1 MVRLITAWWSLRHA
15 ATELPRIP
23 FNVICAIGFT
33 VMTST
38 EPSANVV
45 PSTWTTRRVILATL
59 VVLVVVVGFL
69 LLYRFR
75 TIILIVFAGIVV
87 SMAMAPAVDRLQ
99 RHRLP
104 RSVSVIVIYLVL
116 LVLLIGFIVLL
127 VPPIVEQLTATVPK
141 IESYYRDLKAALV
154 SSPLPV
160 IRQIAAQ
167 MPAQINLTPTLA
179 VSPAAGVALDAVGQV
194 LDATGAILNGLFT
207 LTALLLIGFY
217 WTLEGEHALRTLLLP
232 LPGDQRE
239 SARDILTEVETR
251 VGGYVRGQ
259 GFLALVVGVAAL
271 VVYLVIGLP
280 AALAVALLAGLF
292 ELIPV
297 LGPTLGAIPA
307 VLVAFAY
314 DPSKV
319 IWVLVATVLIQL
331 LENNVLAPRVMHKT
345 VGVNPVVTLLAIVA
359 FGALFGFAGL
369 LLAIP
374 MAAVIQVILDRS
386 LLRPQAS
393 GLEVPAGRDR
403 LSKLRYEA
411 QEYVVDI
418 RNHAQ
423 HKQTGSV
430 QAEFDQVEDTLEA
443 IAMELDRTLAEAV
456 LAEDGA

>member
-1 MVRLITAWWSLRHA
+1 MI
-15 ATELPRIP
+15 
-23 FNVICAIGFT
+23 
-33 VMTST
+33 
-38 EPSANVV
+38 

-59 VVLVVVVGFL
+59 VVLLVVVGFL

-75 TIILIVFAGIVV
+75 TIVLIVFAGLVV

-99 RHRLP
+99 RRRLP

-116 LVLLIGFIVLL
+116 LVLLIGFIVVL

-141 IESYYRDLKAALV
+141 IESYYRDLKAALM
-154 SSPLPV
+154 SSPLLV
-160 IRQIAAQ
+160 IRQIAEQ

-179 VSPAAGVALDAVGQV
+179 VSPTTGGALDAVGQV
-194 LDATGAILNGLFT
+194 LDVTGTILNGLFT
-207 LTALLLIGFY
+207 LTGLLLIGFY
-217 WTLEGEHALRTLLLP
+217 WTLEGEHAVRALILP

-239 SARDILTEVETR
+239 RARDVLNEVETR

-259 GFLALVVGVAAL
+259 GFLALVVGAAAL
-271 VVYLVIGLP
+271 VVYLLIGLP

-319 IWVLVATVLIQL
+319 IWVIIATALIQL
-331 LENNVLAPRVMHKT
+331 LENNLLAPRVMHKT

-403 LSKLRYEA
+403 LSKLRFET

-418 RNHAQ
+418 RKLIR
-423 HKQTGSV
+423 HKQTGTV
-430 QAEFDQVEDTLEA
+430 EAEVDQVEDTLEA
-443 IAMELDRTLAEAV
+443 IAMDLDRALAEATLSEGV
-456 LAEDGA
+456 A

>member
-1 MVRLITAWWSLRHA
+1 MTPIETSPATSLS
-15 ATELPRIP
+15 
-23 FNVICAIGFT
+23 N
-33 VMTST
+33 
-38 EPSANVV
+38 
-45 PSTWTTRRVILATL
+45 WTPRRVMLGTL
-59 VVLVVVVGFL
+59 VVLLVAIGFL
-69 LLYRFR
+69 LVYRFR
-75 TIILIVFAGIVV
+75 LVVVIVFSGIVV
-87 SMAMAPAVDRLQ
+87 SMAMAPGVDWLH

-104 RSVSVIVIYLVL
+104 RSVSVIVIYLLL
-116 LVLLIGFIVLL
+116 LVLLIAFIVLL

-154 SSPLPV
+154 NSPLLV

-179 VSPAAGVALDAVGQV
+179 APPAAGGALDAVGQV
-194 LDATGAILNGLFT
+194 LNATGAILNGLFT

-217 WTLEGEHALRTLLLP
+217 WTLEGEHALRALLLP

-239 SARDILTEVETR
+239 SAHDILKEVETR

-259 GFLALVVGVAAL
+259 GFLALVVGAAAL
-271 VVYLVIGLP
+271 VIYLLIGLP

-319 IWVLVATVLIQL
+319 VWVIVATVLIQL
-331 LENNVLAPRVMHKT
+331 VENNVLAPRVMHKT

-386 LLRPQAS
+386 LLRRQAS

-403 LSKLRYEA
+403 LSKLRFEA

-418 RNHAQ
+418 RNYARR
-423 HKQTGSV
+423 KETGTV
-430 QAEFDQVEDTLEA
+430 QAELDQVEDTLEA
-443 IAMELDRTLAEAV
+443 IAMDLDRALAEA
-456 LAEDGA
+456 

>member
-1 MVRLITAWWSLRHA
+1 
-15 ATELPRIP
+15 
-23 FNVICAIGFT
+23 
-33 VMTST
+33 MTST
-38 EPSANVV
+38 EPSANVI
-45 PSTWTTRRVILATL
+45 PSTWTTRRVILATV
-59 VVLVVVVGFL
+59 VVLVVALGFL
-69 LLYRFR
+69 LLFRFR
-75 TIILIVFAGIVV
+75 TMILIVFAGIVV
-87 SMAMAPAVDRLQ
+87 SMAMAPSVDWLQ
-99 RHRLP
+99 RHRLS
-104 RSVSVIVIYLVL
+104 RSLSVILIYLIL
-116 LVLLIGFIVLL
+116 LVLLIAFVVLL

-154 SSPLPV
+154 SSPLLIV
-160 IRQIAAQ
+160 RQIAEQ

-179 VSPAAGVALDAVGQV
+179 APPAAGAPAAGGALDAVSQV
-194 LDATGAILNGLFT
+194 LSATGSVLNGLFT

-217 WTLEGEHALRTLLLP
+217 WTLEGERAVRAILQP

-239 SARDILTEVETR
+239 SARDILTEIETR

-259 GFLALVVGVAAL
+259 GFLALVVGAAAL
-271 VVYLVIGLP
+271 IVYLVIGLP

-319 IWVLVATVLIQL
+319 IWVIAASALIQFV
-331 LENNVLAPRVMHKT
+331 ENNVLAPRVMHKT

-374 MAAVIQVILDRS
+374 MAAVIQVLLDRS
-386 LLRPQAS
+386 LLRPQTS

-403 LSKLRYEA
+403 LSKLRFEA

-418 RNHAQ
+418 RNYAQ
-423 HKQTGSV
+423 HKETGTV

-443 IAMELDRTLAEAV
+443 IAMDLDRTLATAV
-456 LAEDGA
+456 LAEEGA

>member
-1 MVRLITAWWSLRHA
+1 
-15 ATELPRIP
+15 
-23 FNVICAIGFT
+23 
-33 VMTST
+33 MTST
-38 EPSANVV
+38 EPAASVI
-45 PSTWTTRRVILATL
+45 PPTWTTRRVILATL
-59 VVLVVVVGFL
+59 VVLLVVAGFL

-75 TIILIVFAGIVV
+75 TIVLIVFASLVV
-87 SMAMAPAVDRLQ
+87 SMAMAPAVNWLH

-127 VPPIVEQLTATVPK
+127 VPPIVEQLNATVPK
-141 IESYYRDLKAALV
+141 LESYYLNLKAALV
-154 SSPLPV
+154 SSPLLV
-160 IRQIAAQ
+160 VRQIAAQ
-167 MPAQINLTPTLA
+167 MPAQINLMPTLA
-179 VSPAAGVALDAVGQV
+179 APATDGALDAVGQV
-194 LDATGAILNGLFT
+194 LNATGAILNGLFT

-239 SARDILTEVETR
+239 SAHDILKEIETR

-259 GFLALVVGVAAL
+259 GFLALVVGAAAL

-319 IWVLVATVLIQL
+319 IWVIVATALIQL
-331 LENNVLAPRVMHKT
+331 VENNLLAPRVMHKT

-374 MAAVIQVILDRS
+374 MAAVIQVILNRS

-403 LSKLRYEA
+403 LSKLRYET

-423 HKQTGSV
+423 HKQTGTV
-430 QAEFDQVEDTLEA
+430 QAELDQVEDTLEA
-443 IAMELDRTLAEAV
+443 IAMNLDRVLAEAAP
-456 LAEDGA
+456 AEDPV

>member
-1 MVRLITAWWSLRHA
+1 
-15 ATELPRIP
+15 
-23 FNVICAIGFT
+23 
-33 VMTST
+33 MTST
-38 EPSANVV
+38 ETSSIVI
-45 PSTWTTRRVILATL
+45 PSTWTTRRVILATV
-59 VVLVVVVGFL
+59 VVLLVAVGFL

-75 TIILIVFAGIVV
+75 AMILIVFAGIVV
-87 SMAMAPAVDRLQ
+87 SMAMAPSVDWLQ
-99 RHRLP
+99 RHRLS

-116 LVLLIGFIVLL
+116 LVLLIGFVVLL

-154 SSPLPV
+154 SSPLLV

-167 MPAQINLTPTLA
+167 MPAQINLTPTLGA
-179 VSPAAGVALDAVGQV
+179 PAAGALDAVGQV
-194 LDATGAILNGLFT
+194 LTATGAILSGLFT

-217 WTLEGEHALRTLLLP
+217 WTLEGEHAVRAILQP
-232 LPGDQRE
+232 LPADQRE
-239 SARDILTEVETR
+239 SAHDILTEIETR

-259 GFLALVVGVAAL
+259 GFLALVVGGAAL
-271 VVYLVIGLP
+271 VVYLAIGLP

-319 IWVLVATVLIQL
+319 IWVIIATALIQL
-331 LENNVLAPRVMHKT
+331 LENNVIAPRVMHKT

-359 FGALFGFAGL
+359 FGALFGFVGL

-403 LSKLRYEA
+403 LSKLRFEA

-423 HKQTGSV
+423 HKQTGTV

-443 IAMELDRTLAEAV
+443 IAMDLDRALAEAA
-456 LAEDGA
+456 LAEGAA

>member
-1 MVRLITAWWSLRHA
+1 
-15 ATELPRIP
+15 
-23 FNVICAIGFT
+23 
-33 VMTST
+33 MTST
-38 EPSANVV
+38 EPTNVI
-45 PSTWTTRRVILATL
+45 PSTWTTRRVILATV
-59 VVLVVVVGFL
+59 VVLLVALGFL
-69 LLYRFR
+69 LLFRFR
-75 TIILIVFAGIVV
+75 AMILIVFAGIVV
-87 SMAMAPAVDRLQ
+87 SMAMAPAVDWLQ
-99 RHRLP
+99 RHRLS
-104 RSVSVIVIYLVL
+104 RSVSVILIYLIL
-116 LVLLIGFIVLL
+116 LALLIGFVVLL
-127 VPPIVEQLTATVPK
+127 VPPIVEQLSATVPK

-154 SSPLPV
+154 SSPLLV

-179 VSPAAGVALDAVGQV
+179 AAPAAGGALDAVGQV
-194 LDATGAILNGLFT
+194 LTATGTILSGLFT

-217 WTLEGEHALRTLLLP
+217 WTLEGERAVRAILQP
-232 LPGDQRE
+232 LPADQRE
-239 SARDILTEVETR
+239 SAHDILTEIETR

-259 GFLALVVGVAAL
+259 GFLALVVGGAAL
-271 VVYLVIGLP
+271 VVYLAIGLP

-319 IWVLVATVLIQL
+319 IWVIIATALIQL
-331 LENNVLAPRVMHKT
+331 LENNVIAPRVMHKT

-403 LSKLRYEA
+403 LSKLRFEA

-423 HKQTGSV
+423 HKQTGTV
-430 QAEFDQVEDTLEA
+430 QAELDQVEDTLEA
-443 IAMELDRTLAEAV
+443 IAIDLDRALAEAA
-456 LAEDGA
+456 LAEGAA

>member
-1 MVRLITAWWSLRHA
+1 
-15 ATELPRIP
+15 
-23 FNVICAIGFT
+23 
-33 VMTST
+33 
-38 EPSANVV
+38 
-45 PSTWTTRRVILATL
+45 
-59 VVLVVVVGFL
+59 
-69 LLYRFR
+69 
-75 TIILIVFAGIVV
+75 
-87 SMAMAPAVDRLQ
+87 
-99 RHRLP
+99 
-104 RSVSVIVIYLVL
+104 
-116 LVLLIGFIVLL
+116 
-127 VPPIVEQLTATVPK
+127 
-141 IESYYRDLKAALV
+141 LKAALM
-154 SSPLPV
+154 SSPLLV
-160 IRQIAAQ
+160 IRQIAEQ
-167 MPAQINLTPTLA
+167 MPAQINLAPTLA
-179 VSPAAGVALDAVGQV
+179 ASPTTSGAVDTVGQV
-194 LDATGAILNGLFT
+194 LDVTGTILNGLFT
-207 LTALLLIGFY
+207 LTGLLLIGFY
-217 WTLEGEHALRTLLLP
+217 WTLEGDHAVRALILP

-239 SARDILTEVETR
+239 STRDVLKEVETR

-259 GFLALVVGVAAL
+259 GFLALVVGAAAL
-271 VVYLVIGLP
+271 VVYLLIGLP

-319 IWVLVATVLIQL
+319 IWVIIATAVIQL
-331 LENNVLAPRVMHKT
+331 VENNVLAPRVMHKT

-418 RNHAQ
+418 RNLAQ
-423 HKQTGSV
+423 HKQTGTV

-443 IAMELDRTLAEAV
+443 IAMDLDRALAEAALTEGV
-456 LAEDGA
+456 A

>member
-1 MVRLITAWWSLRHA
+1 
-15 ATELPRIP
+15 
-23 FNVICAIGFT
+23 
-33 VMTST
+33 MTST
-38 EPSANVV
+38 EPSASVI

-59 VVLVVVVGFL
+59 VVLLVVAGFL

-75 TIILIVFAGIVV
+75 TIVLIVFAGFVV
-87 SMAMAPAVDRLQ
+87 SMAMAPSVDWLQ
-99 RHRLP
+99 RHRLS
-104 RSVSVIVIYLVL
+104 RSVSVILIYLIL
-116 LVLLIGFIVLL
+116 LALLIGFVVLL
-127 VPPIVEQLTATVPK
+127 VPPIVEQLSATVPK

-154 SSPLPV
+154 SSPLLV

-179 VSPAAGVALDAVGQV
+179 ASPAAGGALDAVGQV
-194 LDATGAILNGLFT
+194 LNATGAILNGLFT

-217 WTLEGEHALRTLLLP
+217 WTLEGERALHALLLP

-239 SARDILTEVETR
+239 SARDILKEVETR

-259 GFLALVVGVAAL
+259 GFLALVVGGAAL
-271 VVYLVIGLP
+271 VVYLAIGLP

-319 IWVLVATVLIQL
+319 IWVIIATALIQL
-331 LENNVLAPRVMHKT
+331 LENNLLAPRVMHKT

-393 GLEVPAGRDR
+393 GLEAPAGRDR
-403 LSKLRYEA
+403 LSKLRFEA

-418 RNHAQ
+418 RNHARN
-423 HKQTGSV
+423 KQTSTV
-430 QAEFDQVEDTLEA
+430 QAELDQVEDTLEA
-443 IAMELDRTLAEAV
+443 IAMNLDRTLAEAA
-456 LAEDGA
+456 LAEEVA

>member
-1 MVRLITAWWSLRHA
+1 
-15 ATELPRIP
+15 
-23 FNVICAIGFT
+23 
-33 VMTST
+33 
-38 EPSANVV
+38 
-45 PSTWTTRRVILATL
+45 
-59 VVLVVVVGFL
+59 VVLLVALGFL
-69 LLYRFR
+69 LLFRFR
-75 TIILIVFAGIVV
+75 AMILIVFAGIVV
-87 SMAMAPAVDRLQ
+87 SMAMAPAVDWLQ
-99 RHRLP
+99 RHRLS
-104 RSVSVIVIYLVL
+104 RSVSVILIYLIL
-116 LVLLIGFIVLL
+116 LALLIAFVVLL

-141 IESYYRDLKAALV
+141 IESYYRDLKAGLV
-154 SSPLPV
+154 SSPLLV

-167 MPAQINLTPTLA
+167 MPAQINLTPTLTA
-179 VSPAAGVALDAVGQV
+179 PVVGAPPAAGGALDAVGQV
-194 LDATGAILNGLFT
+194 LTATGAILSGLFT

-217 WTLEGEHALRTLLLP
+217 WTLEGERAVRALLQP
-232 LPGDQRE
+232 LPADQRE
-239 SARDILTEVETR
+239 NARDILTEVETR

-259 GFLALVVGVAAL
+259 GFLALVVGGAAL
-271 VVYLVIGLP
+271 VVYLAIGLP

-319 IWVLVATVLIQL
+319 IWVIVATALIQL

-345 VGVNPVVTLLAIVA
+345 VGVNPVITLLAIVA

-393 GLEVPAGRDR
+393 GLEEPAGRDR

-418 RNHAQ
+418 RNFAQ
-423 HKQTGSV
+423 RKQTGTV
-430 QAEFDQVEDTLEA
+430 QAELDQVEDTLET
-443 IAMELDRTLAEAV
+443 IAMDLDRALAEAALSEGV
-456 LAEDGA
+456 A

>member
-1 MVRLITAWWSLRHA
+1 
-15 ATELPRIP
+15 
-23 FNVICAIGFT
+23 
-33 VMTST
+33 MTSP
-38 EPSANVV
+38 EPSANVI
-45 PSTWTTRRVILATL
+45 PSNWTTRRVILATL
-59 VVLVVVVGFL
+59 VVLLVAVSFL

-75 TIILIVFAGIVV
+75 MVVLIVFAGVVV
-87 SMAMAPAVDRLQ
+87 SMAMAPSVDWLQ

-104 RSVSVIVIYLVL
+104 RSASVIVIYLIL
-116 LVLLIGFIVLL
+116 LVLLIAFVVLL
-127 VPPIVEQLTATVPK
+127 VPPIVEQLSATVPK
-141 IESYYRDLKAALV
+141 IESYYRDLKAALI
-154 SSPLPV
+154 SSPLLV

-167 MPAQINLTPTLA
+167 MPAQINLTPTLTA
-179 VSPAAGVALDAVGQV
+179 PTAGAPATGGALDAVGQV
-194 LDATGAILNGLFT
+194 LSATGSILNGLFT

-217 WTLEGEHALRTLLLP
+217 WTLEGEHAVRALWQP
-232 LPGDQRE
+232 LPADQRE
-239 SARDILTEVETR
+239 NARDILKEIETR

-259 GFLALVVGVAAL
+259 GFLALVVGAAAL
-271 VVYLVIGLP
+271 VIYLLIGLP

-319 IWVLVATVLIQL
+319 IWVIVATALIQL
-331 LENNVLAPRVMHKT
+331 VENNLLAPRVMHKT

-374 MAAVIQVILDRS
+374 MAAVMQVILDRS

-393 GLEVPAGRDR
+393 GLEAPAGRDR
-403 LSKLRYEA
+403 LSKLRFDA

-418 RNHAQ
+418 RNHARR
-423 HKQTGSV
+423 KETGTV
-430 QAEFDQVEDTLEA
+430 EAELDQVEDTLEM
-443 IAMELDRTLAEAV
+443 IAVDLDRALAAAALTEGGV
-456 LAEDGA
+456 